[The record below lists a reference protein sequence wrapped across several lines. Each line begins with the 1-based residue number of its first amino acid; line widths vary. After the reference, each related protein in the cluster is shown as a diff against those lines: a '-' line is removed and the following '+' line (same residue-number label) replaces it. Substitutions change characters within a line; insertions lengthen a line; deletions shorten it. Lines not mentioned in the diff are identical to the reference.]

1 MFEECKNRKKTLV
14 VTICNEKKQER
25 ERQESGERR
34 AHKTLWHQ
42 AKTVM
47 RPHIFHFN
55 TQIREKRFLS
65 NSPKRATNL
74 RQG

>member
-1 MFEECKNRKKTLV
+1 MLV
-14 VTICNEKKQER
+14 VTICNEKKQDR
-25 ERQESGERR
+25 ERQESGERH

-47 RPHIFHFN
+47 TPHIYLFH
-55 TQIREKRFLS
+55 TRIREKRFLS